1 MRLKEGAKSSK
12 GLGSKLY
19 LVFIALLLLA
29 IAVFLI
35 ISNWRILGKTVESIK
50 LRQVAEVNLSEA
62 THREQELSVKLDELK
77 TEEGID
83 KEIRTRFPVAKPGE
97 EVIMIVPGDD
107 NATDSD
113 VGVSSESW
121 WDKFINF
128 FKN

>member
-77 TEEGID
+77 T
-83 KEIRTRFPVAKPGE
+83 
-97 EVIMIVPGDD
+97 
-107 NATDSD
+107 
-113 VGVSSESW
+113 
-121 WDKFINF
+121 
-128 FKN
+128 